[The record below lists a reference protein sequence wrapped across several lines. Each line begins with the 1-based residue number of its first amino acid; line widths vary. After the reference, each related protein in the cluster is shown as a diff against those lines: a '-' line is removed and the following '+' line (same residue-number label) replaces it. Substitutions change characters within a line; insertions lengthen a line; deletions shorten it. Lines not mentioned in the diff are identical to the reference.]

1 MIDAVR
7 TTVMTILNKDNHGFI
22 TPDEFNAFA
31 KQAQLE
37 LFEDYF
43 YDYNQALVNRNNR
56 RTNSG
61 YADIPRQLAEVIDTF
76 TFISGALANVANVF
90 TLPTD
95 WYTINTV
102 LYQLATEVERV
113 NQAEISKLVL
123 SNLTT
128 PNTTYPAYTM
138 NGATA
143 SILGNKITLYPT
155 TIGVGDITV
164 NYVRYPVDPVWT
176 YTMVGGNPIFN
187 GTSASY
193 VDFELPKSDQAN
205 LVMKILQY
213 SGLTLRETDI
223 VTVATANELNTDKK
237 ES

>member
-1 MIDAVR
+1 
-7 TTVMTILNKDNHGFI
+7 
-22 TPDEFNAFA
+22 
-31 KQAQLE
+31 
-37 LFEDYF
+37 
-43 YDYNQALVNRNNR
+43 
-56 RTNSG
+56 
-61 YADIPRQLAEVIDTF
+61 
-76 TFISGALANVANVF
+76 
-90 TLPTD
+90 
-95 WYTINTV
+95 
-102 LYQLATEVERV
+102 
-113 NQAEISKLVL
+113 
-123 SNLTT
+123 
-128 PNTTYPAYTM
+128 M

-223 VTVATANELNTDKK
+223 VTVATANELNL
-237 ES
+237 SLIHI